1 MNLVSRFSA
10 FTALSFALPMI
21 LLVGCS
27 TPQSVPLTVENS
39 SSIKNIYIEKN
50 VPKPSAIYWRGLPA
64 WGGALFGALGAFAT
78 ADAGMTDV
86 EKMIKFMEKHKIDI
100 SEIVYSEVSMQ
111 TAALKTYQITSVDK
125 SDATLTFAVDM
136 YGFNKTH
143 PFGTHMNPM
152 IRMTSKLIKPNNQ
165 IIWQESEF
173 VSDFASEND
182 KGQSLETYQNE
193 SAKLRAALAKASQ
206 VTVKRLL
213 AKLQ

>member
-86 EKMIKFMEKHKIDI
+86 EK
-100 SEIVYSEVSMQ
+100 
-111 TAALKTYQITSVDK
+111 
-125 SDATLTFAVDM
+125 
-136 YGFNKTH
+136 
-143 PFGTHMNPM
+143 
-152 IRMTSKLIKPNNQ
+152 
-165 IIWQESEF
+165 
-173 VSDFASEND
+173 
-182 KGQSLETYQNE
+182 
-193 SAKLRAALAKASQ
+193 
-206 VTVKRLL
+206 
-213 AKLQ
+213 

>member
-1 MNLVSRFSA
+1 MLDKLRFLMV
-10 FTALSFALPMI
+10 FIALPVI
-21 LLVGCS
+21 LLAGCS
-27 TPQSVPLTVENS
+27 TPQSIPLSVEKRS
-39 SSIKNIYIEKN
+39 PIKNIHLEKN
-50 VPKPSAIYWRGLPA
+50 VSKPSAIYWRGTTQA

-78 ADAGMTDV
+78 ADAGMTDA

-100 SEIVYSEVSMQ
+100 SEIVYSEVSKQ
-111 TAALKTYQITSVDK
+111 TVALKTYQISSVDK
-125 SDATLTFAVDM
+125 SDATLTFVVDM

-152 IRMTSKLIKPNNQ
+152 IRMTAKLIKPNNE

-182 KGQSLETYQNE
+182 QGQSLETYQNE
-193 SAKLRAALAKASQ
+193 PAKLRVALAKASQ
-206 VTVKRLL
+206 VAVKRLL

>member
-1 MNLVSRFSA
+1 MLDKLRFLMV
-10 FTALSFALPMI
+10 FIALPVI
-21 LLVGCS
+21 LLAGCS
-27 TPQSVPLTVENS
+27 TPQSIPLSVENRS
-39 SSIKNIYIEKN
+39 PIKNIHLEKN
-50 VPKPSAIYWRGLPA
+50 VSKPSAIYWRGTTQA

-78 ADAGMTDV
+78 ADAGMTDA
-86 EKMIKFMEKHKIDI
+86 EKMIKFMEKNKIDI
-100 SEIVYSEVSMQ
+100 SEIVYSEVSKQ
-111 TAALKTYQITSVDK
+111 TAALKTYQISSVDK

-152 IRMTSKLIKPNNQ
+152 IRMTAKLIKPNNE

-182 KGQSLETYQNE
+182 QGQSLETYQNE
-193 SAKLRAALAKASQ
+193 PAKLRVALAKASQ
-206 VTVKRLL
+206 VAVKRLL

>member
-1 MNLVSRFSA
+1 MLDKLRFLMV
-10 FTALSFALPMI
+10 FIALPVI
-21 LLVGCS
+21 LLAGCS
-27 TPQSVPLTVENS
+27 TPQSIPLSVENRS
-39 SSIKNIYIEKN
+39 PIKNIHLEKN
-50 VPKPSAIYWRGLPA
+50 VSKPSAIYWRGTTQA

-78 ADAGMTDV
+78 ADAGMTDA
-86 EKMIKFMEKHKIDI
+86 EKMIKFMEKNKIDI
-100 SEIVYSEVSMQ
+100 SEIVYSEVSKQ
-111 TAALKTYQITSVDK
+111 TAALKTYQISSVDK

-152 IRMTSKLIKPNNQ
+152 IRMTAKLIKPNNE

-182 KGQSLETYQNE
+182 QGQSLETYQNE
-193 SAKLRAALAKASQ
+193 PATLKAALAKASQ

-213 AKLQ
+213 VKLQ